1 VKVRAIPDHL
11 QVPWGIGSALL
22 VFALAWIG
30 VPVVITIVA
39 LVLAPYAPWIQ
50 QFVDGL
56 RVGSIDAN
64 FILVFIDALG
74 ALGLVWL
81 YLRRYRVGW
90 ATVGWRKF
98 KFWQAVKYLLA
109 IFVAFIVLISAVLAL
124 VAWLI
129 PGFNANQPQTNEFT
143 GATGA
148 HANLAL
154 IALVIVPPII
164 EETVFR
170 GFIFPALSKR
180 IGVIWGAVGSSILF
194 GFAHL
199 QANVSV
205 YTFLLGLLLCFM
217 YVKLKSIYPG
227 MALHMLNNLLAYVAI
242 THS

>member
-98 KFWQAVKYLLA
+98 KFWQSVKYLLA